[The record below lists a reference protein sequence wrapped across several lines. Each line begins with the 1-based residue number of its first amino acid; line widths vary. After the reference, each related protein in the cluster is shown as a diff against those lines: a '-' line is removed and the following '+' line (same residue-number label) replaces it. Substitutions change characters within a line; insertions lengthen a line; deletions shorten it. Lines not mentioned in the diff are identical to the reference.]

1 MIRLPSK
8 LSFLRN
14 LFIPALTPT
23 PLPPG
28 EGLFR
33 IQALASVSCKIVVWK
48 DVYYKLGADSWWF
61 KQGIPATLNFPEYF
75 VLTAKEDKTPLE
87 KAPRENIA
95 DKIIDTNDTSFA
107 HQAFPQM
114 GNVACQTHHIIMLG
128 TYSKPLRS

>member
-1 MIRLPSK
+1 MNIRLPSK

-48 DVYYKLGADSWWF
+48 DVY
-61 KQGIPATLNFPEYF
+61 
-75 VLTAKEDKTPLE
+75 
-87 KAPRENIA
+87 
-95 DKIIDTNDTSFA
+95 
-107 HQAFPQM
+107 
-114 GNVACQTHHIIMLG
+114 
-128 TYSKPLRS
+128 